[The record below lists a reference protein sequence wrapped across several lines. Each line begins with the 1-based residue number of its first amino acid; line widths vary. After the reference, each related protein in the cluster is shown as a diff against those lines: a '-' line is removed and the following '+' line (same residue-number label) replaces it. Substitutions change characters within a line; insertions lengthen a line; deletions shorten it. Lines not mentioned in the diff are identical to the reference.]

1 MCNYNFVLVEI
12 GKQCGKFFL
21 KEGEVIHFY
30 DFENGNLVRK
40 SLPTFPVYSHEEAEY
55 LVNKNGSDCTK
66 NLDDK
71 YIAFF
76 DSECVEYDIITA
88 PLCIY
93 EDGNYKCKKD
103 TISSYVPTKEMLYA
117 AESLFA
123 ILIGPMTID
132 MLKKRRTQFCHD
144 FESYSIDGKCAI
156 LNTPLKKDQ
165 IPDQFIPLLQKQRK
179 YYSRF
184 FVVRKDAIIDSTAK
198 DRKITFIVPKRLAGF
213 VIGEYGKN
221 AKKMSIMLSIDIT
234 IQKN

>member
-1 MCNYNFVLVEI
+1 MCNYNFVLVEV

-55 LVNKNGSDCTK
+55 LINKNGSDCTK

-88 PLCIY
+88 PLYIY
-93 EDGNYKCKKD
+93 EHGNYKCQKY
-103 TISSYVPTKEMLYA
+103 TMSSYVPTKKMLDA
-117 AESLFA
+117 AENLFA
-123 ILIGPMTID
+123 ILIGPMTFDI
-132 MLKKRRTQFCHD
+132 LKRRRTQFCHD
-144 FESYSIDGKCAI
+144 FESYSMDGKCAV
-156 LNTPLKKDQ
+156 LDTPLKKDQ
-165 IPDQFIPLLQKQRK
+165 IPDQFVSLLQKQKR

-184 FVVRKDAIIDSTAK
+184 FVVRKDAIIDSKKT
-198 DRKITFIVPKRLAGF
+198 DRKITFIVPQKLAGF
-213 VIGEYGKN
+213 VIGECGKN
-221 AKKMSIMLSIDIT
+221 AKRMSGMLGIDIT